1 MLDFKKSETI
11 RSFENCISDISGKEV
26 TAMSVVVYD
35 CWRLFNS
42 RYCDMPSWKK
52 SVNNQ
57 MEWLSYLSTLA
68 QENLD
73 KEMNR
78 EIPFGT
84 TNGVYMTLFFF
95 KAIALN
101 EGIETINTITDY
113 MEKFNRIGYQLS
125 QNKKNFIDFMT
136 TKNTSR
142 GSSLHMH

>member
-1 MLDFKKSETI
+1 MRELVAIGGFMLDFKKSEAM
-11 RSFENCISDISGKEV
+11 RSFENCISDINGKEV
-26 TAMSVVVYD
+26 AAMSIAVYS

-42 RYCDMPSWKK
+42 RYCDMPSLKK
-52 SVNNQ
+52 STHNQ
-57 MEWLSYLSTLA
+57 MEWLSYLSSLA

-101 EGIETINTITDY
+101 EGLDKMGIRITWL
-113 MEKFNRIGYQLS
+113 MA
-125 QNKKNFIDFMT
+125 T
-136 TKNTSR
+136 T
-142 GSSLHMH
+142 